1 MPFDVVF
8 VFADDQWRV
17 LLEQSKLQGGIG
29 DADLFRDRF
38 LTLAAGAVE
47 QISSRLRPLSTLLAF
62 LSR

>member
-1 MPFDVVF
+1 MPFGVVF

-17 LLEQSKLQGGIG
+17 LLEQSKLQGGIR